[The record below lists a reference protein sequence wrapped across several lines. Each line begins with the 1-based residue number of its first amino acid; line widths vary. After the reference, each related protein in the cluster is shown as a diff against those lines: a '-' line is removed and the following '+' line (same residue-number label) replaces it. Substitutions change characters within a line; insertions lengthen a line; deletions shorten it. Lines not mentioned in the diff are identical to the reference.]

1 MRWELPS
8 KTDDDSFGFGAYTL
22 SFLGDQQQ
30 SRDTPG
36 SFPATEAA
44 HGLNLVAPIVSVA
57 RNRTAD
63 EWSQIDVYLD
73 HCAAVGMHVMW
84 PLSNIF
90 GIADEAER
98 WRVLRAEVLH
108 VREHPAVRSN

>member
-44 HGLNLVAPIVSVA
+44 HGLNLVAPIISVA

-63 EWSQIDVYLD
+63 EWLQIDAYLD
-73 HCAAVGMHVMW
+73 DAAAVGMGVMY
-84 PLSNIF
+84 PLSNIW
-90 GIADEAER
+90 GIADEQER
-98 WRVLRAEVLH
+98 WRVLR
-108 VREHPAVRSN
+108 